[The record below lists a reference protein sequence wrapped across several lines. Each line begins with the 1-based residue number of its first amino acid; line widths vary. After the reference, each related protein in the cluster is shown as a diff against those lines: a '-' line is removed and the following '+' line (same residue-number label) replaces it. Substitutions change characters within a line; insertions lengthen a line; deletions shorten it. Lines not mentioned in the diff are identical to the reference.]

1 MLGEAHGICAL
12 AEVALDLCYTAS
24 APSSN
29 KNLHILV
36 AQAAQS
42 ARVDTVWTGDTHS

>member
-1 MLGEAHGICAL
+1 MLEEAHGVCAL
-12 AEVALDLCYTAS
+12 AEVALDLFYTTK

-29 KNLHILV
+29 KSPRALV

-42 ARVDTVWTGDTHS
+42 GRVDTVWTGDTHS